1 MVMQPERKGKY
12 ALAGPT
18 AGGFDWWMINDL
30 EKMYAVV
37 TVQASFPDAEKVI
50 RGIWDKLE

>member
-1 MVMQPERKGKY
+1 MQPERKGKY

-37 TVQASFPDAEKVI
+37 IVQASFPDAEKVI
-50 RGIWDKLE
+50 RGIWDRLE

>member
-1 MVMQPERKGKY
+1 MQPERKGKY

-18 AGGFDWWMINDL
+18 AGGFDWWMNNDL

-37 TVQASFPDAEKVI
+37 IVQADNSHC
-50 RGIWDKLE
+50 GILPLWVGL